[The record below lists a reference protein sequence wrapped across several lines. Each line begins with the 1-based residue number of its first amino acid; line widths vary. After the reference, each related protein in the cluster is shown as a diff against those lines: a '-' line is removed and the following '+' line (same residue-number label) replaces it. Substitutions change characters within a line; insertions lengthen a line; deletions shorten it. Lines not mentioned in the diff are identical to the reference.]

1 MLPSFIFAVRM
12 LPSTR
17 DDHYKVL
24 HYGRFWPILFYD
36 SVIKTQKWFC
46 NNEKERKRQ
55 NDKEAKKQRD
65 EET

>member
-1 MLPSFIFAVRM
+1 M

-46 NNEKERKRQ
+46 NNEKERKRH
-55 NDKEAKKQRD
+55 NDREAKKQRD